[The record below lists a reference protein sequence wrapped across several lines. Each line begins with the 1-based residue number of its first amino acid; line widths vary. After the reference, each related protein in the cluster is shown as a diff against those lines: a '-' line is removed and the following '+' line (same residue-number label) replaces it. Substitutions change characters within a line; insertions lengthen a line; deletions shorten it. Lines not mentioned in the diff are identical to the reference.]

1 MKESCISHNQYLNE
15 VKCTG
20 LTTHLSPNI
29 SFIFGVF
36 TQIYRLVILLFLSSS
51 LVVAAIT
58 SCEVVSSNAKKV
70 IFNIQI
76 NLSFYLWIC
85 TWSFYFIS
93 ILC

>member
-1 MKESCISHNQYLNE
+1 MKESCISHNQNLNKLKSTE
-15 VKCTG
+15 

-36 TQIYRLVILLFLSSS
+36 TQIYRLVTLLSLSSS

-58 SCEVVSSNAKKV
+58 SCEVLSSNAKKV
-70 IFNIQI
+70 IFNIQV

-85 TWSFYFIS
+85 TWSVLFH
-93 ILC
+93 